1 MQVLTTATAWCR
13 LLAVHLRHDW
23 HVRCCR
29 LAVEHGVDAGA
40 RLIYHCAKA
49 TYRAKLM
56 ARTRAVPFATRV
68 ALSSLSLTAGIWIGF
83 ERCVPVVVNDI
94 LALPPSA
101 SPLSAECRELI
112 RAVSPNN
119 VWLKRAESAEVAA
132 AREPDWHKADR
143 ELLQLE
149 SIPSAPPPLPAV
161 AAPVAAPLAAKAP
174 TAHASAN
181 ANAEPRNSWDAVRER
196 YAQEAAAAASTQRE
210 RV

>member
-1 MQVLTTATAWCR
+1 
-13 LLAVHLRHDW
+13 
-23 HVRCCR
+23 
-29 LAVEHGVDAGA
+29 
-40 RLIYHCAKA
+40 
-49 TYRAKLM
+49 M

-119 VWLKRAESAEVAA
+119 AWLKRAESAEQS
-132 AREPDWHKADR
+132 RSTPEPDWRKADR
-143 ELLQLE
+143 ELLHLE
-149 SIPSAPPPLPAV
+149 SIPSA
-161 AAPVAAPLAAKAP
+161 AAPPSLVPASLATAPEPLAKARG
-174 TAHASAN
+174 ASA
-181 ANAEPRNSWDAVRER
+181 ADAKDAEPRNSWDAVRER